1 MPLQSRC
8 ALPSMLTH
16 RCLCAAP
23 FLQLNPYS
31 NCTRCYPCSSMSEAA
46 FTLKGALR
54 CAAAFVE
61 AQLLL

>member
-8 ALPSMLTH
+8 ALPSMLIN

-23 FLQLNPYS
+23 FSQLNPYFI
-31 NCTRCYPCSSMSEAA
+31 CTRCCPCSSMLEAA
-46 FTLKGALR
+46 FALKGALG

-61 AQLLL
+61 AKLLL